1 MIPTEAIGEYVDP
14 KTLVPWEENPRIN
27 DHVVDQLA
35 ATIKELGFSDPIVA
49 RTENRMV
56 IAGHTRLKA
65 ALKLGLEYVPV
76 RWMDVTDLRAR
87 QLAIASNKLGERA
100 AWDDEV
106 LAEVIKQIQ
115 NDAPEFD
122 SGLLGF
128 SSVELDKLL
137 GDAGAW
143 AEDGATDVEAIGDY
157 DPDKETFVIKIEKIT
172 AKDKDSILGL
182 VNAALS
188 GTGYSGK
195 AF

>member
-1 MIPTEAIGEYVDP
+1 MSDSIGEYVDP

-65 ALKLGLEYVPV
+65 ALKLGLEVVPV

-100 AWDDEV
+100 AWDDGVLSEV
-106 LAEVIKQIQ
+106 LRQIAS
-115 NDAPEFD
+115 DAPEFD
-122 SGLLGF
+122 SQLLGF
-128 SSVELDKLL
+128 SSVELDKLI
-137 GDAGAW
+137 GDAGSW
-143 AEDGATDVEAIGDY
+143 QDGDDVSSDEIGDY
-157 DPDKETFVIKIEKIT
+157 DPDKETFVVKIEKIS
-172 AKDKDSILGL
+172 AADKDRILAL
-182 VNAALS
+182 VNASLV
-188 GTGYSGK
+188 GTGYAGK
-195 AF
+195 VF